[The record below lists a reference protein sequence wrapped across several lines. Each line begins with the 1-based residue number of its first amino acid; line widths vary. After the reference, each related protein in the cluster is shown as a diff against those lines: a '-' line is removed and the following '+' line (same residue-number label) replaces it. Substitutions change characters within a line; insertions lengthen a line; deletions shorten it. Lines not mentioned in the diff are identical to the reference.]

1 MKLLYV
7 VLDTHGPTTYHSNRA
22 ATALDVVYRLGA
34 DLPRSL
40 PGSEIVAA
48 LTRSQRLWILTA
60 TGREVAIRCDEVD
73 R

>member
-7 VLDTHGPTTYHSNRA
+7 VLDTHGPTTYHGSRA
-22 ATALDVVYRLGA
+22 ATASDVVYRLGA

>member
-1 MKLLYV
+1 MKLLYI
-7 VLDTHGPTTYHSNRA
+7 VLDSHGPTTYHGSSA

-40 PGSEIVAA
+40 TGSEIVAA
-48 LTRSQRLWILTA
+48 LTRSQRLWIMTT

-73 R
+73 Q

>member
-1 MKLLYV
+1 MKNLFV
-7 VLDTHGPTTYHSNRA
+7 ILDTHGPTTYHGSRA

-40 PGSEIVAA
+40 TGSEIVAA
-48 LTRSQRLWILTA
+48 LTRSPRLWIMTA

>member
-7 VLDTHGPTTYHSNRA
+7 VLDTHGPTTYHGSRA
-22 ATALDVVYRLGA
+22 ATACDVVYRLGN

-40 PGSEIVAA
+40 SGFEIVQA
-48 LTRSQRLWILTA
+48 LTRAPRLWIMTT

>member
-1 MKLLYV
+1 MITYTLFDSEHR
-7 VLDTHGPTTYHSNRA
+7 DTTHYSRA
-22 ATALDVVYRLGA
+22 EVATEIVERLGA
-34 DLPRSL
+34 DLPASL

-48 LTRSQRLWILTA
+48 LTRAPRLWIMTA

>member
-22 ATALDVVYRLGA
+22 ATALDVVYRLGN

-48 LTRSQRLWILTA
+48 LTRAPRLWILTA

>member
-7 VLDTHGPTTYHSNRA
+7 VLDSEGPTTYHGSRA
-22 ATALDVVYRLGA
+22 ATALDVIYRLGN

-40 PGSEIVAA
+40 SGSEIVAA
-48 LTRSQRLWILTA
+48 LTRSPRLWIMTA

>member
-7 VLDTHGPTTYHSNRA
+7 VLDSEGPTTYHGSRA

-48 LTRSQRLWILTA
+48 LTRSQRLWIMTQ
-60 TGREVAIRCDEVD
+60 TGREVAVRCDEVD

>member
-7 VLDTHGPTTYHSNRA
+7 ILDSEGPTTYHGSRA
-22 ATALDVVYRLGA
+22 ATALDVVYRLGN

-48 LTRSQRLWILTA
+48 LTRSQRLWIMTA
-60 TGREVAIRCDEVD
+60 TGRELAIRCDEVD

>member
-7 VLDTHGPTTYHSNRA
+7 ILDTHGPTTYHSNRA
-22 ATALDVVYRLGA
+22 ATVLDVVYRLGA

-48 LTRSQRLWILTA
+48 LTRAPRLWILTA
-60 TGREVAIRCDEVD
+60 TGREVAIRYDEVD

>member
-7 VLDTHGPTTYHSNRA
+7 VLDSEGPTTYHSNRA

-40 PGSEIVAA
+40 SGSEIVQA
-48 LTRSQRLWILTA
+48 LTRAPACGS
-60 TGREVAIRCDEVD
+60 
-73 R
+73 